1 MAIRLAGDF
10 DTSYAHDMAIVRNRG
25 QWVMTIA
32 FMLALFAAPFFLSG
46 DVIGLLNLIGIS
58 IIAVIGLN
66 ILLGYTGQISLGQAA
81 FMCVGSYTA
90 AVLVKAGISFW
101 FALPISGLTAGLVGL
116 LFGIPSLRIKGFYL
130 AMATL
135 SAQMIIPWFFRNV
148 RTDIFGGMPGLKL
161 PPPELAGIVFNTQEE
176 LYFPI
181 MLTVVVC
188 VITAKN
194 IARTRLG
201 RALIA
206 IRDNDLAAELL
217 GIAQFSYKL
226 RAFFLSAFYAGLAGA
241 LWAMYARSINPDQFS
256 LGQSVWYLGMVV
268 VGGMGSALGP
278 ILGSAFLRLLD
289 EASVQLAPML
299 SKAFPQLE
307 AGLLAAM
314 GPILFGVF
322 LMLFLVFEPRGLA
335 HRWEMF
341 KAAWR
346 LRPFAH

>member
-10 DTSYAHDMAIVRNRG
+10 DTSYAHDMAIIRNRG
-25 QWVMTIA
+25 QWVMTIT
-32 FMLALFAAPFFLSG
+32 FIVVLFALPFFI
-46 DVIGLLNLIGIS
+46 DAHTIGILNLIGIS
-58 IIAVIGLN
+58 IIAVHGLN

-81 FMCVGSYTA
+81 FMAVGAYTA
-90 AVLVKAGISFW
+90 AVLVKYGISFW
-101 FALPISGLTAGLVGL
+101 IALPISGLVAGLVGL
-116 LFGIPSLRIKGFYL
+116 LFGLPSLRIKGFYL

-148 RTDIFGGMPGLKL
+148 RTDIFGGMPGMKL
-161 PPPELAGIVFNTQEE
+161 APPELGGIVFNSQETY
-176 LYFPI
+176 YFPI
-181 MLTVVVC
+181 MLTVVIC
-188 VITAKN
+188 TIAAKN

-226 RAFFLSAFYAGLAGA
+226 RAFFLSALYAGLAGA
-241 LWAMYARSINPDQFS
+241 LWAMYARSINPEQFS
-256 LGQSVWYLGMVV
+256 LLNSVWYLGMVI

-278 ILGSAFLRLLD
+278 ILGTILLRGLEELTT
-289 EASVQLAPML
+289 QLAPVL
-299 SKAFPQLE
+299 SKMFPHLE
-307 AGLLAAM
+307 AGLLAAL
-314 GPILFGVF
+314 GPMVFGVA

-335 HRWEMF
+335 HRWELF